1 MSATPETGL
10 RAENITVTFGRGDRA
25 FTAVDDATVV
35 VAPGEIV
42 GLVGE
47 SGSGKSTVSRVICGL
62 QREYSGR
69 VSFAG
74 GELSPKRTAAQ
85 WRVVQM
91 VFQDPFASL
100 DPRYTVRATL
110 AEVIRHHRLAT
121 GRALRAR
128 CEELMEMV
136 RLPVEFL
143 DRTPTAMSGGQRQR
157 VAIARALAVEPK
169 VIVADEA
176 VSALDVSVQAEIVAL
191 FARLREE
198 LGLSILFISHDLA
211 VVRSL
216 CERVYVIHNGVIV
229 EENTTAEIFSAP
241 QDEYTRTLLAAIPRF
256 DSAFLDSASP
266 GRVPAGSSAVSEG
279 AAPPRRGDGESP
291 RRENAVSAED
301 AGPETYRLRPRPT
314 KGGPE

>member
-1 MSATPETGL
+1 MTTRLLAQGDDDSRRGTGTRPVSPSGTRPVSPSGTRPVSPSGSGL
-10 RAENITVTFGRGDRA
+10 RAENITVTFGRGERA
-25 FTAVDDATVV
+25 FTAVDDVSID

-62 QREYSGR
+62 QRDYSGT
-69 VSFAG
+69 VSFNG
-74 GELSPKRTAAQ
+74 QELEPKRSAKQ

-100 DPRYTVRATL
+100 DPRYTVRSTL
-110 AEVIRHHRLAT
+110 SEVIRHHKLAS
-121 GRALRAR
+121 GAALKRR
-128 CEELMEMV
+128 CAELMDMV

-157 VAIARALAVEPK
+157 VAIARALAVQPE

-176 VSALDVSVQAEIVAL
+176 VSALDVSVQAEIIAL

-211 VVRSL
+211 VVKSL
-216 CERVYVIHNGVIV
+216 CERVCVIHNGVLV
-229 EENTTAEIFSAP
+229 ESNSTAEIFHNP
-241 QDEYTRTLLAAIPRF
+241 REDYTKTLLQAIPRF
-256 DSAFLDSASP
+256 DSAFLDRAPKRRTTSASEG
-266 GRVPAGSSAVSEG
+266 GR
-279 AAPPRRGDGESP
+279 
-291 RRENAVSAED
+291 
-301 AGPETYRLRPRPT
+301 
-314 KGGPE
+314 

>member
-1 MSATPETGL
+1 MSAPSDFGL
-10 RAENITVTFGRGDRA
+10 RAEHITVTFGRGERA
-25 FTAVDDATVV
+25 FTAVDDASLFVD
-35 VAPGEIV
+35 PGEIV

-69 VSFAG
+69 VSFADS
-74 GELSPKRTAAQ
+74 ELNPKRTAAQ

-121 GRALRAR
+121 GAALRAR

-211 VVRSL
+211 VVRNL
-216 CERVYVIHNGVIV
+216 CERVYVIHDGVLV
-229 EENTTAEIFSAP
+229 EENTTDRIFSAP

-256 DSAFLDSASP
+256 DSAFLDGAFLDSAFLDTTP
-266 GRVPAGSSAVSEG
+266 REGGRQ
-279 AAPPRRGDGESP
+279 
-291 RRENAVSAED
+291 
-301 AGPETYRLRPRPT
+301 
-314 KGGPE
+314 

>member
-1 MSATPETGL
+1 MTTTREDSAGL
-10 RAENITVTFGRGDRA
+10 RAEHITVTFGRGERA
-25 FTAVDDATVV
+25 FTAVDDASLA

-74 GELSPKRTAAQ
+74 RELEPKRTAAQ

-110 AEVIRHHRLAT
+110 AEVIRHHRLAK
-121 GRALRAR
+121 GAALRDR
-128 CEELMEMV
+128 CAELMEMV

-143 DRTPTAMSGGQRQR
+143 DRTPSAMSGGQRQR
-157 VAIARALAVEPK
+157 VAIARALAVEPE

-211 VVRSL
+211 VVKNL
-216 CERVYVIHNGVIV
+216 CERVYVIHDGVLV
-229 EENTTAEIFSAP
+229 EENATAEIFTAP
-241 QDEYTRTLLAAIPRF
+241 RDEYTKTLLAAIPRF
-256 DSAFLDSASP
+256 DSAFLDGASK
-266 GRVPAGSSAVSEG
+266 GSGGTAG
-279 AAPPRRGDGESP
+279 AASADGT
-291 RRENAVSAED
+291 D
-301 AGPETYRLRPRPT
+301 YRLHART
-314 KGGPE
+314 KGGSR